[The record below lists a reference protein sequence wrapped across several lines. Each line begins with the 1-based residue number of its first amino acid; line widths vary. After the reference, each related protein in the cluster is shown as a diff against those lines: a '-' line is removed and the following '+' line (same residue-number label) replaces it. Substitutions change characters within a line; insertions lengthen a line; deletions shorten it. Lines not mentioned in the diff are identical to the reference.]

1 MPAVLLAPEEPAPLV
16 LDPSDE
22 APAKARRYLTD
33 RFRELGHADD
43 FVGRLVVTELVTNS
57 YKHVGIGHIVVR
69 IFPDV
74 REPLTVIEVWDEST
88 ALPVLQSQDDDAE
101 SGRGLLLMAELVHD
115 WGVRPLNEEGKIT
128 WARCAR

>member
-1 MPAVLLAPEEPAPLV
+1 MQGVLLAPEAPPLV
-16 LDPSDE
+16 LEPSDE
-22 APAKARRYLTD
+22 APAQARRYLIG

-43 FVGRLVVTELVTNS
+43 FVGRLVVTELVTNA
-57 YKHVGIGHIVVR
+57 YKHVGVGHIVVR

-74 REPLTVIEVWDEST
+74 REPLTVIEVWDESS
-88 ALPVLQSQDDDAE
+88 AHPVIQCASDEAE
-101 SGRGLLLMAELVHD
+101 GGRGLVLIEQLVHD

>member
-1 MPAVLLAPEEPAPLV
+1 MPTIAFAPERPALV
-16 LDPSDE
+16 LEPTDR
-22 APAKARRYLTD
+22 APAMARRYLTE

-69 IFPDV
+69 VFPDV
-74 REPLTVIEVWDEST
+74 REPLTVIEVWDES
-88 ALPVLQSQDDDAE
+88 AAPPVIGGEDHDAT
-101 SGRGLLLMAELVHD
+101 SGRGLLLMEQLVHD
-115 WGVRPLNEEGKIT
+115 WGVRPLYEEGKIV

>member
-1 MPAVLLAPEEPAPLV
+1 MPAVMLAPEAAPLV

-33 RFRELGHADD
+33 RFRELGHTDD

-69 IFPDV
+69 VFPDV
-74 REPLTVIEVWDEST
+74 REPLAVIEVWDEST
-88 ALPVLQSQDDDAE
+88 ALPVVQNEDDDAE
-101 SGRGLLLMAELVHD
+101 SGRGLLLMAQLVHD
-115 WGVRPLNEEGKIT
+115 WGVRPLNEEGKVV